1 MTRTVVLAFSGGL
14 DTCWCVLELVERNL
28 DVVTVTVDVGG
39 ISLDEREALAA
50 KSRALGA
57 REHRHVDA
65 RELYHDEIVRYL
77 VMGNVRKGGVYP
89 LCVGSERSL
98 QARISAEV
106 AAEIGAGAVAHG
118 CTAAGN
124 DQVRFEIALAAA
136 APGLEIIAPV
146 RDQGPQR
153 EDQIAALERRGL
165 PLPAG
170 GGLYSINSGLWGV
183 TIGGRETLG
192 SEGSIPEEAWVRT
205 RGAFDD
211 LDRSGT
217 CRIGFAGGIVAS
229 LDGETAPPTALIE
242 RIDAIAASYGLG
254 RGIHLGETILGT
266 KGRVAFEAPAATL
279 ILAAHRELEKLVL
292 TGAQL
297 RAKEMLA
304 ETYGELVHGG
314 RHADPACR
322 DIEAL
327 FRSSQERVTGEVT
340 VELRPGHLMVTG
352 LSSPWS
358 LMVASRSVYGESAGE
373 WSGAEARGFSR
384 LVGLPTILHA
394 RLGAKS

>member
-1 MTRTVVLAFSGGL
+1 MSGTVVLAFSGGL
-14 DTCWCVLELVERNL
+14 DTCWCVLKLREQGFE
-28 DVVTVTVDVGG
+28 VVTVTVDVGG
-39 ISLDEREALAA
+39 IDADERESLAA

-57 REHRHVDA
+57 REHRQVDA
-65 RELYHDEIVRYL
+65 RQLYHDEILRYL
-77 VMGNVRKGGVYP
+77 IMGNVRKGAVYP

-98 QARISAEV
+98 QARVSAEV
-106 AAEIGAGAVAHG
+106 AAELGAGALAHG

-146 RDQGPQR
+146 RDLGPRR
-153 EDQIAALERRGL
+153 EEQIAALTAAGL

-183 TIGGRETLG
+183 TIGGRETLT
-192 SEGSIPEEAWVRT
+192 SEGSLPEEAWVRT
-205 RGAFDD
+205 RGAFAD
-211 LDRSGT
+211 LDRRET
-217 CRIGFAGGIVAS
+217 LRLGFAAGEVTSLNGEGGAAI
-229 LDGETAPPTALIE
+229 ELIE
-242 RIDAIAASYGLG
+242 RIDAIAAAFGIG

-292 TGAQL
+292 TGAQI
-297 RAKEMLA
+297 RIKESLA

-327 FRSSQERVTGEVT
+327 FRSSQERVDGEVT
-340 VELRPGHLMVTG
+340 IELRPGHMMVTG
-352 LSSPWS
+352 LKSPWS
-358 LMVASRSVYGESAGE
+358 LMGASRSVYGESAGE

-394 RLGAKS
+394 RIGGPR